1 MSRVQR
7 LVYSI
12 IQFLGNELQSGN
24 LTSDAAESLE
34 VAIQCLESAYGINR
48 DDGSNELQVS
58 MPLLEMFTTV
68 TGQSDAADEKPPTD
82 EDKAEA
88 ERLKNEGND
97 LMKAEKYEEAL
108 KCYSSAIQLDR
119 KNAIYYCNRAAS
131 YSKLNNHKAAI
142 DDCHTAI
149 DIDPNYSKAYGRMG
163 VAYASLSQFK
173 EAKESYEKAVELDPG
188 NESHI
193 NNLKIADER
202 LRESTAGSQGASAWE
217 AGSAGLPFGGGGMDF
232 SSLLGNPA
240 LMNMA
245 TQVMADPNMQQM
257 MGTLLSGTMGPGQ
270 TTGGGGGGGA
280 GGPGIDALLQAGQ
293 QLAQQMQASNPDLVD
308 QLRRQM
314 NQNNPGGSDAT

>member
-1 MSRVQR
+1 

-48 DDGSNELQVS
+48 DDGSTQLQVA

-68 TGQSDAADEKPPTD
+68 TGQSDGADDKQPTD

-131 YSKLNNHKAAI
+131 YSKLNNHRAAI

-149 DIDPNYSKAYGRMG
+149 NIDPNYSKAYGRMG

-193 NNLKIADER
+193 NNLKIAEER
-202 LRESTAGSQGASAWE
+202 LKESTTGSQGASAWE
-217 AGSAGLPFGGGGMDF
+217 GGSAGLPFGGGGGMDF

-270 TTGGGGGGGA
+270 QNT
-280 GGPGIDALLQAGQ
+280 GPGIDALLQAGQ

>member
-12 IQFLGNELQSGN
+12 IQFLGNELTTGN
-24 LTSDAAESLE
+24 LNTDAAESLE
-34 VAIQCLESAYGINR
+34 VAIQCLESAYGISR
-48 DDGSNELQVS
+48 DDANTDLQVP
-58 MPLLEMFTTV
+58 MPLLEMFSTV
-68 TGQSDAADEKPPTD
+68 TGQPEGSEEKPPTD

-97 LMKAEKYEEAL
+97 LMKGEKYEEAL
-108 KCYSSAIQLDR
+108 KCYSAAIQLDKR
-119 KNAIYYCNRAAS
+119 NAIYYCNRAAS

-142 DDCHTAI
+142 DDCRTAI
-149 DIDPNYSKAYGRMG
+149 NIDPSYSKAYGRMG

-193 NNLKIADER
+193 NNLKIAEER
-202 LRESTAGSQGASAWE
+202 LKEASGNSQGASSWE
-217 AGSAGLPFGGGGMDF
+217 GGGTGLQFGGGGMDF
-232 SSLLGNPA
+232 TSLLGNPA

-245 TQVMADPNMQQM
+245 TQVMSDPNMQHM
-257 MGTLLSGTMGPGQ
+257 MGSLLSGTMGQ
-270 TTGGGGGGGA
+270 TQA
-280 GGPGIDALLQAGQ
+280 AGPGIDALLQAGQ

-314 NQNNPGGSDAT
+314 NQNNPGGSDGT